1 MAFDTTR
8 ILGTYPDSTAIIPE
22 GNDVFLGSAQ
32 PVPADDKSQKFATT
46 DFVHLLIPTGTILA
60 FGAET
65 LPSEY
70 SNYWLLCDGRAV
82 SRTTYSRLFAVIGT
96 SFGSGNGSTTF
107 NLPDL
112 RGRVPA
118 GLDDIGGTAANR
130 LTTAGSG
137 INGLLIGAAGG
148 AQNVTLNQNQIP
160 AHSHSGTAASSG
172 AHTHGMEYYAPTSG
186 TGDGGAWSPI
196 GLGGR
201 SSNPGWNPV
210 PTTNNTGSTRI
221 VEGGEHTHT
230 LNISNTGGGQA
241 HNNVQP
247 TLIVNYIIKCV

>member
-1 MAFDTTR
+1 MAFDITR
-8 ILGTYPDSTAIIPE
+8 TFGTYPDATTIIPE

-137 INGLLIGAAGG
+137 INGRLIGAAGG
-148 AQNVTLNQNQIP
+148 TQNVTLNQNQIP
-160 AHSHSGTAASSG
+160 SHRHLMVNMVNDGSDPIQDNEYVSYQKTTGGDSG
-172 AHTHGMEYYAPTSG
+172 Y
-186 TGDGGAWSPI
+186 
-196 GLGGR
+196 
-201 SSNPGWNPV
+201 
-210 PTTNNTGSTRI
+210 RI
-221 VEGGEHTHT
+221 VGNNSQPTRGLT
-230 LNISNTGGGQA
+230 SAVGGGQA

>member
-1 MAFDTTR
+1 MAFDITR
-8 ILGTYPDSTAIIPE
+8 TFGTYPDATTIIPE

-32 PVPADDKSQKFATT
+32 PVPANDKSQKFATT

-148 AQNVTLNQNQIP
+148 TQNVTLNQNQIP
-160 AHSHSGTAASSG
+160 SHRHLMVNMVDDGSDPIQDN
-172 AHTHGMEYYAPTSG
+172 EYVSYQKTTGEDSDYQIVGNNSQPTR
-186 TGDGGAWSPI
+186 
-196 GLGGR
+196 GLT
-201 SSNPGWNPV
+201 SAV
-210 PTTNNTGSTRI
+210 
-221 VEGGEHTHT
+221 
-230 LNISNTGGGQA
+230 GGGQA

>member
-8 ILGTYPDSTAIIPE
+8 TFGTYPDATTIIPE

-118 GLDDIGGTAANR
+118 GLDDMGGTAANR

-137 INGLLIGAAGG
+137 INGRLVGAAGG
-148 AQNVTLNQNQIP
+148 AQTHTLTEAQMP
-160 AHSHSGTAASSG
+160 AHNHTGTANSA
-172 AHTHGMEYYAPTSG
+172 
-186 TGDGGAWSPI
+186 
-196 GLGGR
+196 
-201 SSNPGWNPV
+201 
-210 PTTNNTGSTRI
+210 
-221 VEGGEHTHT
+221 GEHTHT
-230 LNISNTGGGQA
+230 LPNGRNISGSAYRLVDVAEPQSSTTNSGSAGAHTHTLTINNAGGGQA